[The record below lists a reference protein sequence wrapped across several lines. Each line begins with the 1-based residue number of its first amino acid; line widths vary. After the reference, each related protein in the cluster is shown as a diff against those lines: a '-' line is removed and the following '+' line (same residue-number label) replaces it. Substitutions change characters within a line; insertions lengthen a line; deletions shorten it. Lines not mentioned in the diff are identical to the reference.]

1 MSLARNLGLFFG
13 HIAKAVRSDPSS
25 PREPH
30 ASNAERPQVAS
41 REVAR
46 RELTAQTVIETP
58 QGPREVTLRRTVI
71 DEVELPAKAESD
83 AHR

>member
-30 ASNAERPQVAS
+30 ASDVDKPQVAS

-58 QGPREVTLRRTVI
+58 EGPREVTLRRTVI
-71 DEVELPAKAESD
+71 DEVEVPTNEQSD